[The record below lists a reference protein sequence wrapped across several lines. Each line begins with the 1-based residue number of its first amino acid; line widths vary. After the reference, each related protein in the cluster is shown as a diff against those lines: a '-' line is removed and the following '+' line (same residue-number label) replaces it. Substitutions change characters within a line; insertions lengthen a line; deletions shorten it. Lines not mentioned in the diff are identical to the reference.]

1 MRDPR
6 KAFRSWRDSVS
17 NAIAVE
23 KSKREFDKV
32 LENRPYNIVQCEA
45 AHQWAEH
52 LANEVAPALSRGGS
66 DRGLPNLGTAIGSA
80 SRILPWHKIDINVD
94 RISHQGWNH
103 GDPIDEVRRATV
115 EETFRVGS
123 TYHLVPLRGDDTPP
137 LVARIN
143 PIENRADISTSFG
156 LLRHRNTAAYIN
168 CMECHNY
175 ASEWLSRMVIPGA
188 PADEK
193 PPEFGSFTR
202 LVVRRRF
209 LQWAIRGILLIGNP
223 ADIPLYI
230 ETAGEWFIAI
240 FPSGT

>member
-23 KSKREFDKV
+23 KSKREFNKV
-32 LENRPYNIVQCEA
+32 LENRPYSIVQCEA

-52 LANEVAPALSRGGS
+52 LANEVAPARSWGGAS
-66 DRGLPNLGTAIGSA
+66 RGLPDLGTKTGSA
-80 SRILPWHKIDINVD
+80 SRIPPWYTIDIKTD
-94 RISHQGWNH
+94 KISHKGWNN
-103 GDPIDEVRRATV
+103 GDPIDTVRRAAIDD
-115 EETFRVGS
+115 TFRVGS
-123 TYHLVPLRGDDTPP
+123 TWHLVPLGGDSTPP
-137 LVARIN
+137 LIVRIN

-188 PADEK
+188 PVDER
-193 PPEFGSFTR
+193 PPEIGRFTR
-202 LVVRRRF
+202 LVVQRRF

-223 ADIPLYI
+223 IDIPSYL
-230 ETAGEWFIAI
+230 ETAVEWGIAN
-240 FPSGT
+240 FPTGT